1 MDLGILDKMKII
13 FDLLFSSFMFLE
25 ILLFFLLL
33 FLLLVV
39 NTKVKNRILPVVFS
53 ILVIILLV
61 VFGVLFSPYVF
72 SCIDSFLLKVMEYY
86 YFPSTVIFFF
96 IFLIAVLDFIYT
108 MFSKQL
114 KSFKK
119 IVNYLYAVGTFFFFV
134 VFIGLATTHNI
145 DLGDVVTLYQN
156 KQILSVVQVSN
167 LLFLVWGIVS
177 IFYYLFIFFQKK
189 FDKKEVENY

>member
-1 MDLGILDKMKII
+1 MELGILEKMKII

-33 FLLLVV
+33 FILLVV
-39 NTKVKNRILPVVFS
+39 NIKVKNRIIPVVFS
-53 ILVIILLV
+53 VLVFVGIV

-72 SCIDSFLLKVMEYY
+72 SCIDSFLLKAMEYY

-108 MFSKQL
+108 MFSKKL

-119 IVNYLYAVGTFFFFV
+119 IVNYLYVVGTFFFFI
-134 VFIGLATTHNI
+134 VFIGLATVNNI

-177 IFYYLFIFFQKK
+177 VFYYLFIFFQKK
-189 FDKKEVENY
+189 FDKKEVEN

>member
-1 MDLGILDKMKII
+1 MELGILEKMKII

-33 FLLLVV
+33 FILLVV
-39 NTKVKNRILPVVFS
+39 NIKVKNRIIPVVIS
-53 ILVIILLV
+53 VLVFVGIV

-72 SCIDSFLLKVMEYY
+72 SCIDSFLLKAMEYY

-108 MFSKQL
+108 MFSKKL

-119 IVNYLYAVGTFFFFV
+119 IVNYLYVVGTFFFFI
-134 VFIGLATTHNI
+134 VFIGLATVNNI

-177 IFYYLFIFFQKK
+177 VFYYLFIFFQKK
-189 FDKKEVENY
+189 FDKKEVEN

>member
-1 MDLGILDKMKII
+1 MELGILEKMKII

-33 FLLLVV
+33 FILLVV
-39 NTKVKNRILPVVFS
+39 NIKVKNRIIPVVFS
-53 ILVIILLV
+53 VLVFVGIV

-72 SCIDSFLLKVMEYY
+72 SCIDSFLLKAMEYY

-108 MFSKQL
+108 MFSKKL
-114 KSFKK
+114 KFFKK
-119 IVNYLYAVGTFFFFV
+119 IVNYLYVVGTFFFFI
-134 VFIGLATTHNI
+134 VFIGLANVNNI

-177 IFYYLFIFFQKK
+177 VFYYLFIFFQKK
-189 FDKKEVENY
+189 FDKKEVEN

>member
-53 ILVIILLV
+53 ILVIISVV

-72 SCIDSFLLKVMEYY
+72 SCIDSFLLKAMEYY

-119 IVNYLYAVGTFFFFV
+119 IVNYLYVVGTFFFFV

-167 LLFLVWGIVS
+167 LLFLLWGIVS
-177 IFYYLFIFFQKK
+177 IFYYLFIFFQRK
-189 FDKKEVENY
+189 FDKKEVEN

>member
-1 MDLGILDKMKII
+1 MELGILEKMKII

-33 FLLLVV
+33 FILLVV
-39 NTKVKNRILPVVFS
+39 NIKVKNRIIPVVIS
-53 ILVIILLV
+53 VLVFVGIV

-72 SCIDSFLLKVMEYY
+72 SCIDSFLLKAMEYY

-108 MFSKQL
+108 MFSKKL

-119 IVNYLYAVGTFFFFV
+119 IVNYLYVVGTFFFFI
-134 VFIGLATTHNI
+134 VFIGLATINNI

-177 IFYYLFIFFQKK
+177 VFYYLFIFFQKK
-189 FDKKEVENY
+189 FDKKEVEN

>member
-1 MDLGILDKMKII
+1 MELGILEKMKII

-33 FLLLVV
+33 FILLVV
-39 NTKVKNRILPVVFS
+39 NIKVKNRIIPVVIS
-53 ILVIILLV
+53 VLVFVGIV

-72 SCIDSFLLKVMEYY
+72 SCIDSFLLKAMEYY

-108 MFSKQL
+108 MFSKKL

-119 IVNYLYAVGTFFFFV
+119 IVNYLYVVGTFFFFI
-134 VFIGLATTHNI
+134 VFIGLATVNNI

-177 IFYYLFIFFQKK
+177 VFYYLFICFQKK
-189 FDKKEVENY
+189 FDKKEVEN

>member
-1 MDLGILDKMKII
+1 MELGILEKMKII

-33 FLLLVV
+33 FILLVV
-39 NTKVKNRILPVVFS
+39 NIKVKNRI
-53 ILVIILLV
+53 ILVVISVLVFVGIV

-72 SCIDSFLLKVMEYY
+72 SCIDSFLLKAMEYY

-108 MFSKQL
+108 MFSKKL

-119 IVNYLYAVGTFFFFV
+119 IVNYLYVVGTFFFFI
-134 VFIGLATTHNI
+134 VFIGLATVNNI

-177 IFYYLFIFFQKK
+177 VFYYLFIFFQKK
-189 FDKKEVENY
+189 FDKKEVEN

>member
-1 MDLGILDKMKII
+1 MELGILEKMKII

-33 FLLLVV
+33 FILLVV
-39 NTKVKNRILPVVFS
+39 NIKVKNRIIPVVFS
-53 ILVIILLV
+53 ALVFVGIV

-72 SCIDSFLLKVMEYY
+72 SCIDSFLLKAMEYY

-108 MFSKQL
+108 MFSKKL

-119 IVNYLYAVGTFFFFV
+119 IVNYLYVVGTFFFFI
-134 VFIGLATTHNI
+134 VFIGLATINNI

-177 IFYYLFIFFQKK
+177 VFYYLFIFFQKK
-189 FDKKEVENY
+189 FDKKEVEN

>member
-1 MDLGILDKMKII
+1 MELGILEKMKII

-33 FLLLVV
+33 FILLVV
-39 NTKVKNRILPVVFS
+39 NIKVKNRIIPVVFS
-53 ILVIILLV
+53 ALVFVGIV

-72 SCIDSFLLKVMEYY
+72 SCIDSFLLKAMEYY

-108 MFSKQL
+108 MFSKKL
-114 KSFKK
+114 KFFKK
-119 IVNYLYAVGTFFFFV
+119 IVNYLYVVGTFFFFI
-134 VFIGLATTHNI
+134 VFIGLATVNNI

-177 IFYYLFIFFQKK
+177 VFYYLFIFFQKK
-189 FDKKEVENY
+189 FDKKEVEN

>member
-1 MDLGILDKMKII
+1 MELGILEKMKII

-33 FLLLVV
+33 FILLVV
-39 NTKVKNRILPVVFS
+39 NIKVKNRIIPVVIS
-53 ILVIILLV
+53 VLVFVGIV

-72 SCIDSFLLKVMEYY
+72 SCIDSFLLKAMEYY

-108 MFSKQL
+108 MFSKKL

-119 IVNYLYAVGTFFFFV
+119 IVNYLYVVGTFFFFI
-134 VFIGLATTHNI
+134 VFIGLANVNNI

-177 IFYYLFIFFQKK
+177 VFYYLFIFFQKK
-189 FDKKEVENY
+189 FDKKEVEN